1 MQRVE
6 GFFKNQVQ
14 VFDAAV
20 RMEAELKN
28 DLSYLQKKEEE
39 ANQALNEIRKIT
51 LVEAGQTSVY
61 KRIPELNGLMD
72 TVREG
77 HGRLLQAK
85 RAEILEIIR
94 QCLAEIHTLAVM
106 SMKLEQFLGLP
117 TNSLTRRK
125 KSSRARKPAAPRWSG
140 TTDVGIQR

>member
-1 MQRVE
+1 MDVPDDEDGLVKYIVEKFEEQKIHYEELNKRYEGHKYPDHSLVINALNLMDNILSQRKDNMALIDRLLKEEDNLLDNKDDMQRVE

-61 KRIPELNGLMD
+61 KENP
-72 TVREG
+72 
-77 HGRLLQAK
+77 
-85 RAEILEIIR
+85 
-94 QCLAEIHTLAVM
+94 
-106 SMKLEQFLGLP
+106 
-117 TNSLTRRK
+117 
-125 KSSRARKPAAPRWSG
+125 
-140 TTDVGIQR
+140 